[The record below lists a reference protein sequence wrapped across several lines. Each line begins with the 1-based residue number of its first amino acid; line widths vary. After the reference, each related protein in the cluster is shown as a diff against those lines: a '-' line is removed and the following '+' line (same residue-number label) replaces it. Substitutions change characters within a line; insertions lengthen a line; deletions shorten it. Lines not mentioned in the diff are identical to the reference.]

1 MSDDTEY
8 SASNKGEGKSAVVV
22 KIGMI
27 GDQQIGKTALMV
39 KYVEGKFNED
49 YIETL
54 GKEFQFVFCVT
65 YDNVKV

>member
-54 GKEFQFVFCVT
+54 GKIDLIKKGVT
-65 YDNVKV
+65 YDKKRC

>member
-1 MSDDTEY
+1 MGDEGEY
-8 SASNKGEGKSAVVV
+8 TGGSIPNGTNNIVV

-27 GDQQIGKTALMV
+27 GDSQIGKTALMV

-54 GKEFQFVFCVT
+54 GTLLFT
-65 YDNVKV
+65 INIHHLL